1 MTTEKATEIIKD
13 LQQIIH
19 NEGEIGEALI
29 LAIEALEKQKAR
41 LELFCDR
48 AEKTADGKC
57 LGYGKSEDD
66 DELIEKCKQCEKQ
79 SSYES
84 ENDNDL

>member
-29 LAIEALEKQKAR
+29 LAIEALEN
-41 LELFCDR
+41 
-48 AEKTADGKC
+48 
-57 LGYGKSEDD
+57 
-66 DELIEKCKQCEKQ
+66 Q

-84 ENDNDL
+84 EGE